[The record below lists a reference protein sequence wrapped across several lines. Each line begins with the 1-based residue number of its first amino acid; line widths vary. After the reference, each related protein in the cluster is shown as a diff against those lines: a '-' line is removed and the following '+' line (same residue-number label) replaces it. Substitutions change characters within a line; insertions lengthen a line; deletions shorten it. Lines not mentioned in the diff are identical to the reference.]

1 MLNMITNFDNLCSEL
16 EKQELEAPNG
26 VASPTTYAQLL
37 AIYLYQNDLC
47 NAKFLWKR
55 IPPNIISSNPEIAA
69 IWTVGQKLWK
79 KDLAGTYQALAIYN
93 WTEPI
98 SNIIRALEERVRERA
113 LNLIGRSYSSISHNT
128 LVSMTGLSNEAI
140 AQICKERK
148 WELSE
153 DGTTIKPIPPVQPTP
168 LHTSSE
174 DQLFKLTEF
183 VTFLEN

>member
-1 MLNMITNFDNLCSEL
+1 MQIGTRIITRKLALRATILNGDSALQTIVSGYNVT
-16 EKQELEAPNG
+16 Q
-26 VASPTTYAQLL
+26 VAHEQAQ
-37 AIYLYQNDLC
+37 C

-128 LVSMTGLSNEAI
+128 MVSMTGLSNEAI

-148 WELSE
+148 WEISE
-153 DGTTIKPIPPVQPTP
+153 DGTTIKPTPPVQPTP

-183 VTFLEN
+183 VSFLEN